1 MQSGWRVGSI
11 LGIPLFIDSSWF
23 VILALVTISYG
34 LDPDWHQNWGEGA
47 WLMGFALALLL
58 FSSVLLHE
66 LGHSLA
72 ARAQAIAVN
81 SITLFL
87 FGGIAAIDR
96 ESSTPMAAFKVAIA
110 GPLVSFGLFLSLT
123 GFSQL
128 PDLPAPVAVITG
140 SVAEINLVLTLFN
153 LIPGLPL
160 DGGQVLKALVWKI
173 TDSRIQGIRWAARS
187 GQVLGSVAMLLGLTL
202 VLVYQF
208 FSGLWIAAIG
218 WFAWRNAASYHQVS
232 NLQEAILSL
241 TAGDAMSRDF
251 RVIDANQT
259 VRQFAD
265 TYLLEENHAPVYFA
279 ASEGR
284 YRGMVVVEDLRNL
297 ERSQWERLTLHQLVR
312 PLASLPSLREN
323 TPLAE
328 AITQLETLSLARLT
342 VLTPADAVGGILDRG
357 DIVRVLGDR
366 LKLRIPPPVIQRIK
380 EEGQY
385 PPGFQ
390 LGSIAQA
397 VSQDRPVLAPKPV
410 QTQP

>member
-1 MQSGWRVGSI
+1 MQSSWRVGSI

-23 VILALVTISYG
+23 IILCLVTISYG
-34 LDPDWHQNWGEGA
+34 LDPDWHQNWGDGA

-96 ESSTPMAAFKVAIA
+96 ESSTPMATFKVAIA
-110 GPLVSFGLFLSLT
+110 GPLVSWGLFLLLT
-123 GFSQL
+123 GISQL
-128 PDLPAPVAVITG
+128 PALPAPLAVITG

-173 TDSRIQGIRWAARS
+173 TNSRLQGVRWAARS
-187 GQVLGSVAMLLGLTL
+187 GQVLGGLAIISGLTL

-208 FSGLWIAAIG
+208 FSGLWMAAIG
-218 WFAWRNAASYHQVS
+218 WFALRNAASYHQVS

-241 TAGDAMSRDF
+241 TAGDVMSRDF
-251 RVIDANQT
+251 RVIDANLT
-259 VRQFAD
+259 IRQFAD
-265 TYLLEENHAPVYFA
+265 TYLLEEKHAPVYFA

-284 YRGMVVVEDLRNL
+284 YRGMVVVEDLRNI
-297 ERSQWERLTLHQLVR
+297 ERSQWDLLTLHHLVR
-312 PLASLPSLREN
+312 PLSSLPSLREN

-328 AITQLETLSLARLT
+328 AIGQLEKLSLARLT
-342 VLTPADAVGGILDRG
+342 VLTPADAVGGVLDRG

-366 LKLRIPPPVIQRIK
+366 LKLAIPATVIQRIK

-390 LGSIAQA
+390 LGAIAQA
-397 VSQDRPVLAPKPV
+397 VSQDSQPLSPNPAQIRP
-410 QTQP
+410 